1 MIDTLREC
9 ERQRGGA
16 SPPYYADCVAKI
28 EERFEFE
35 EGETGGKSK
44 SLCCCLLVGEFVGYR
59 GYCWQAQRK
68 VVGR

>member
-28 EERFEFE
+28 EERFELE
-35 EGETGGKSK
+35 EGETGVKK
-44 SLCCCLLVGEFVGYR
+44 
-59 GYCWQAQRK
+59 
-68 VVGR
+68 